1 MLDLLRNTYLPMI
14 FDWVIETSIMASI
27 LVGLILC
34 IKVLLKKQLTPRWQ
48 YALWLILLVRLLL
61 PWSPNSSF
69 SMYSMLSQGC
79 EYLSYPMQENLK
91 VQTLNEINEQK
102 TSSFYLKGD
111 NEVKKVQTFQ
121 DTDKS
126 TWSLSIYEFL
136 LYAWLLGVF
145 CLSFFILIVN
155 RRLYVYLQKQSVIK
169 DDRVL
174 RIFESCKETMSI
186 KRNISL
192 FLTSKVSS
200 PTLFGYIRPR
210 ILLCERHIEQLDDNQ
225 LRFIFYHELA
235 HLKRKD
241 VGVNWLM
248 YSLLVLHWFN
258 PILWCAYYV
267 MREDQE
273 IACDALALT
282 FIGQKEKL
290 AYGHT
295 IITLLEHYSNYNQ
308 TPSVANL
315 SGNRYALK
323 RRIGMI
329 KKFNKTSYSW
339 SILGI
344 ATIIGLS
351 ILSLMNAKPADTSIE
366 KEPKVETTN
375 TTDKQT
381 NSIQIP
387 GETLEYKFLLNESQR
402 KSLEDRGL
410 PIKQTALDAKS
421 TGLILVHSG
430 FTKRTEYRAPGF
442 YFQVAGEVDVIK
454 KEEYPTKYGMRNFA
468 IAEDWQ

>member
-1 MLDLLRNTYLPMI
+1 MFGVLSNLYLPSI
-14 FDWVIETSIMASI
+14 FNWVIETSIMASI

-34 IKVLLKKQLTPRWQ
+34 LKMLLKNQLTPRWQ

-69 SMYSMLSQGC
+69 SIYSMLSQGY
-79 EYLSYPMQENLK
+79 EYLLYPMQEHPK

-102 TSSFYLKGD
+102 TSSFYLEGEND
-111 NEVKKVQTFQ
+111 VKKVQTFQ
-121 DTDKS
+121 DTDKGTWNLS
-126 TWSLSIYEFL
+126 TYKVFL
-136 LYAWLLGVF
+136 YVWLLGVF
-145 CLSFFILIVN
+145 CLSFFIVIVN
-155 RRLYVYLQKQSVIK
+155 RRLYVYLQKQSVIT

-174 RIFESCKETMSI
+174 RIFESCKETMLI

-200 PTLFGYIRPR
+200 PTLLGYIRPR
-210 ILLCERHIEQLDDNQ
+210 ILLWERHIKQLDDNQ
-225 LRFIFYHELA
+225 LKFIFYHELA
-235 HLKRKD
+235 HFKRKD

-258 PILWCAYYV
+258 PILWYAYYV

-273 IACDALALT
+273 IACDTLALT
-282 FIGQKEKL
+282 FVDQKEKL

-351 ILSLMNAKPADTSIE
+351 IFSLMNAKPTDSSIE
-366 KEPKVETTN
+366 KESKIETTN

-387 GETLEYKFLLNESQR
+387 GETLEYKFLLYKSQR

-410 PIKQTALDAKS
+410 PIKQTAVEAKS

-442 YFQVAGEVDVIK
+442 YVQVAGEVDVIK
-454 KEEYPTKYGMRNFA
+454 KEEYPTKYGMSNFA
-468 IAEDWQ
+468 IAEEWQ

>member
-69 SMYSMLSQGC
+69 SMYSMLTQGY

-136 LYAWLLGVF
+136 LYVWLLGVF

-200 PTLFGYIRPR
+200 PTLLGYIRPR

-258 PILWCAYYV
+258 PIIWYAYYV

-282 FIGQKEKL
+282 FIGPKEKL

-295 IITLLEHYSNYNQ
+295 IITLLEYYSNYKK
-308 TPSVANL
+308 TPTLANF
-315 SGNRYALK
+315 SGNKYALK

-329 KKFNKTSYSW
+329 KKFNKKSYRW

-351 ILSLMNAKPADTSIE
+351 IFSLMNAKSTDSSIE
-366 KEPKVETTN
+366 KESKIETTN

-381 NSIQIP
+381 KNIQLPEKPVGYKIM
-387 GETLEYKFLLNESQR
+387 LEESQR
-402 KSLEDRGL
+402 KILQDKGL
-410 PIKQTALDAKS
+410 PTKQTAIEAKS
-421 TGLILVHSG
+421 TGLILVHST
-430 FTKRTEYRAPGF
+430 FRKEDPAPSF
-442 YFQVAGEVDVIK
+442 WIMAPGEVDVIK
-454 KEEYPTKYGMRNFA
+454 KEEYPTNFGIRNYA
-468 IAEDWQ
+468 IAEEWQ

>member
-69 SMYSMLSQGC
+69 SMYSMLSQGY

-91 VQTLNEINEQK
+91 VQTSNEINEQK
-102 TSSFYLKGD
+102 TSSFYLKGE

-126 TWSLSIYEFL
+126 TWSLSIYEVL
-136 LYAWLLGVF
+136 LYVWLLGVF
-145 CLSFFILIVN
+145 CLSFFTLIVN
-155 RRLYVYLQKQSVIK
+155 KRLYVYLQKQSVIK

-192 FLTSKVSS
+192 LLTSEVSS

-225 LRFIFYHELA
+225 LRFIFHHELA
-235 HLKRKD
+235 HFKRKD

-258 PILWCAYYV
+258 PILWYAYYV

-282 FIGQKEKL
+282 FIGPKEKL

-295 IITLLEHYSNYNQ
+295 IITLLEYYSNYKK
-308 TPSVANL
+308 TPTLANF
-315 SGNRYALK
+315 SGNKYALK

-329 KKFNKTSYSW
+329 KKFNKKSYRW

-344 ATIIGLS
+344 VAIIGLS
-351 ILSLMNAKPADTSIE
+351 IFSLMNAKTTESSIE
-366 KEPKVETTN
+366 KENKVENTQTTN
-375 TTDKQT
+375 KQT

-387 GETLEYKFLLNESQR
+387 EKPFGYKFVLDKSQR
-402 KSLEDRGL
+402 ESLKHRGL
-410 PIKQTALDAKS
+410 PTKQTAKEAKS
-421 TGLILVHSG
+421 TGMILVNLRVKNPDPAPDFWIG
-430 FTKRTEYRAPGF
+430 F
-442 YFQVAGEVDVIK
+442 QGEVDVIK
-454 KEEYPTKYGMRNFA
+454 KEEYPAKYGMRNHA
-468 IAEDWQ
+468 IAEEWR

>member
-14 FDWVIETSIMASI
+14 FDWVIEVSIMASI

-69 SMYSMLSQGC
+69 SMYSMLSQGY

-111 NEVKKVQTFQ
+111 IEVKKVQTFQ

-126 TWSLSIYEFL
+126 TWSLSIYEVL
-136 LYAWLLGVF
+136 LYVWLLGVF

-200 PTLFGYIRPR
+200 PTLLGYIRPR

-225 LRFIFYHELA
+225 LQFIFYHELA

-258 PILWCAYYV
+258 PILWYAYYV

-282 FIGQKEKL
+282 FIGPKEKL

-295 IITLLEHYSNYNQ
+295 IITLLEYYSNYKK
-308 TPSVANL
+308 TPTLANF
-315 SGNRYALK
+315 SGNKYALK

-329 KKFNKTSYSW
+329 KKFNKKSYRW

-344 ATIIGLS
+344 VTIIGLS
-351 ILSLMNAKPADTSIE
+351 IFSLMNAKTTESSIG
-366 KEPKVETTN
+366 KENKIETTN
-375 TTDKQT
+375 TTNKQT
-381 NSIQIP
+381 KNIQIP
-387 GETLEYKFLLNESQR
+387 EKTVGYKIMLEESQR
-402 KSLEDRGL
+402 KILQDKGL
-410 PIKQTALDAKS
+410 PTKQTAIEAKS
-421 TGLILVHSG
+421 TGLILVHSM
-430 FTKRTEYRAPGF
+430 FRKEDPAPSF
-442 YFQVAGEVDVIK
+442 WIMAPGEVDVIK
-454 KEEYPTKYGMRNFA
+454 KEEYPTKYGMSNFA
-468 IAEDWQ
+468 IAEEWQ

>member
-69 SMYSMLSQGC
+69 SMYSMFSQGY
-79 EYLSYPMQENLK
+79 EYLRYPMQENLK

-102 TSSFYLKGD
+102 TSSFYLKGE
-111 NEVKKVQTFQ
+111 NEVKKVGTFQ
-121 DTDKS
+121 DTDKA
-126 TWSLSIYEFL
+126 TWSLSIDEVL
-136 LYAWLLGVF
+136 LYVWLLGVL

-155 RRLYVYLQKQSVIK
+155 KRLYVYLQKQSVIK

-192 FLTSKVSS
+192 LLTSKVSS

-235 HLKRKD
+235 HFKRKD

-258 PILWCAYYV
+258 PILWYAYYV

-282 FIGQKEKL
+282 FIGHKEKL

-295 IITLLEHYSNYNQ
+295 IITLLEYYSNYKK
-308 TPSVANL
+308 TPTLANF
-315 SGNRYALK
+315 SGNKYALK

-329 KKFNKTSYSW
+329 KKFNKKSYRW

-351 ILSLMNAKPADTSIE
+351 IFSLMNAKTTESSIE
-366 KEPKVETTN
+366 KENKVENTQSTN
-375 TTDKQT
+375 KQT

-387 GETLEYKFLLNESQR
+387 GETLEYRFHLKESQR

-410 PIKQTALDAKS
+410 PPKQTAAESKS

-430 FTKRTEYRAPGF
+430 FTRRTGDRAPG
-442 YFQVAGEVDVIK
+442 YFFIVPGEVDVIK
-454 KEEYPTKYGMRNFA
+454 KEEYPTKYGMRNYA
-468 IAEDWQ
+468 IAEEWE